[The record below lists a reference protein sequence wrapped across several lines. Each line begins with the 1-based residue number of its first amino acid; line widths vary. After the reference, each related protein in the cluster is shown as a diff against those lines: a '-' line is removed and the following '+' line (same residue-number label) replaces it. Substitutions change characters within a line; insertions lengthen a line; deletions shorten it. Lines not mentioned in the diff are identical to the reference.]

1 MNGQMSP
8 NLQPIMEEGATN
20 NNKKK
25 KKGKNEESKK
35 DSDEEE
41 EQKEEKKKQIE
52 MKDLVAENFVLLTE
66 IGKGAFG
73 KIILTYNMRDDV

>member
-41 EQKEEKKKQIE
+41 EQKEEKKKIQRMFPFE
-52 MKDLVAENFVLLTE
+52 RLVEKKRKSKL
-66 IGKGAFG
+66 K
-73 KIILTYNMRDDV
+73 